1 MSVVAPPDRLELPAA
16 VEACALRIIQEAV
29 NNVRRHAAASC
40 CEVTIVPEADTLSIE
55 IVDDG
60 IGFARAAARRDRHA
74 IDDRASLR
82 NRGKRL
88 LRFGSGAGHSR
99 LGLASGGPMT
109 RVVVV
114 DDHPV
119 FRSGIA
125 ALLEV
130 SGYEVVGEAAG
141 AAEAVELV
149 RRLRPAI
156 VLMDLGLPDG
166 SGVTATERIVAEH
179 PEVRVVVVTMF
190 DDDGSVRAAL
200 GCGCSRLRRQG
211 RRPRRDRRRRASRR
225 AGRCGAGVRSRL
237 RRASGTTFAE
247 PVVDPFGLTRR
258 ERQVLDLVVRGLTNG
273 QIAERLGLSGKTVS
287 NIVSTI
293 LGKMGVHDRVEAAAL
308 AREVLRTGAPPWS
321 VTLEVKSQVAPKG
334 SYFVENY

>member
-1 MSVVAPPDRLELPAA
+1 
-16 VEACALRIIQEAV
+16 
-29 NNVRRHAAASC
+29 
-40 CEVTIVPEADTLSIE
+40 
-55 IVDDG
+55 
-60 IGFARAAARRDRHA
+60 
-74 IDDRASLR
+74 
-82 NRGKRL
+82 
-88 LRFGSGAGHSR
+88 
-99 LGLASGGPMT
+99 MT
-109 RVVVV
+109 TVVVV

-119 FRSGIA
+119 FRSGVA

-130 SGYEVVGEAAG
+130 NGYQVVGEAAG

-200 GCGCSRLRRQG
+200 
-211 RRPRRDRRRRASRR
+211 R
-225 AGRCGAGVRSRL
+225 AGAAGYVVKDAGHAEIVAAVRAAELGAVVLGSGVA
-237 RRASGTTFAE
+237 ASGASAAFAE
-247 PVVDPFGLTRR
+247 PAADPFGLTRR

-287 NIVSTI
+287 NMVSTI
-293 LGKMGVHDRVEAAAL
+293 LGKMGVNDRVEAAAL
-308 AREVLRTGAPPWS
+308 ARELLKAR
-321 VTLEVKSQVAPKG
+321 QVA
-334 SYFVENY
+334 N

>member
-1 MSVVAPPDRLELPAA
+1 L
-16 VEACALRIIQEAV
+16 
-29 NNVRRHAAASC
+29 
-40 CEVTIVPEADTLSIE
+40 
-55 IVDDG
+55 
-60 IGFARAAARRDRHA
+60 
-74 IDDRASLR
+74 
-82 NRGKRL
+82 
-88 LRFGSGAGHSR
+88 
-99 LGLASGGPMT
+99 T

-130 SGYEVVGEAAG
+130 SGYDVVGEAAG

-200 GCGCSRLRRQG
+200 AAGAAGYVVKDAG
-211 RRPRRDRRRRASRR
+211 HAEIVAAVRAAELGAIVLGSGVSSGGAR
-225 AGRCGAGVRSRL
+225 AV
-237 RRASGTTFAE
+237 TFAE
-247 PVVDPFGLTRR
+247 PVVDAFGLTRR
-258 ERQVLDLVVRGLTNG
+258 ELQVVDLVVRGLTNG

-308 AREVLRTGAPPWS
+308 AREVLRTGAPPD
-321 VTLEVKSQVAPKG
+321 Q
-334 SYFVENY
+334 